1 MRTVSNRWKWI
12 SLIAFCATVVLN
24 ILANVIPLG
33 GKNTGEIS
41 ALYPSPLTPAPI
53 TFMIWAAIYVSLM
66 IPVLYQFRSENGSD
80 FARFTGPLFLVSC
93 IANMAW
99 IFSWHFGSM
108 ILSLLF
114 MVVLLVSLILLKKRI
129 NDPDTPWHDRWYLRL
144 PYGLYTGWITVAT
157 VSQISVWL
165 MSIGFTGFGLPSQ
178 LLQVIVLLIAGAI
191 LTLGIL
197 VDRDPFY
204 GIAAVWGYAGILIR
218 HLSASMLGGI
228 YPWAIAAAFL
238 CEVIF
243 LGAIGMVILRTSR
256 LIRRL
261 YPTDTKNIYK
271 ERKYYET

>member
-24 ILANVIPLG
+24 ILANIIPLG